1 MQQKQWINLLYALVA
16 IIAVAAASI
25 IGQIA
30 TYPSLVPWYASLT
43 KPAFNPPNW
52 MFGPIW
58 TILYVL
64 MALAVWRILLL
75 PSGSA
80 RRTALILFFAQ
91 LTLNAA
97 WSWLF
102 FAAKSPFLGL
112 VDIVPQLV
120 LIVTTTVA
128 FHRLDR
134 LAAYCL
140 VPLVVWVAFATVLNF
155 SIWLLN
161 R

>member
-52 MFGPIW
+52 IFGPIW

-134 LAAYCL
+134 FAAYCL
-140 VPLVVWVAFATVLNF
+140 VPLMVWVAFATVLNV